1 MPKEN
6 PKSMENKSP
15 PMNFEIISKASSEAE
30 QIRHE
35 DYVDIAGKIKVDEQ
49 DDYVYLM
56 TESVVSK

>member
-1 MPKEN
+1 
-6 PKSMENKSP
+6 
-15 PMNFEIISKASSEAE
+15 MNFEIISKASSEAE